1 MRILHLCNKVPFP
14 GRDGSSLAMEA
25 LIRLEVAAGYK
36 VTVCALN
43 SDKHFVAN
51 PTPPEGIELV
61 SFRATISPRWYSA
74 WRQLWHPAS
83 FFAARF
89 EHESVRKEVRSR
101 AKMVDLIVVD
111 SLFMGLYVNEFG
123 QTPWVLRT
131 HNVEFQIWN
140 RTLKHMRWSPK
151 KWFVE
156 WQSRRLEIW
165 ERQMIQG
172 RHVWAISEEDAEEM
186 RSIGAK
192 STTVFPCTFDHHNQ
206 WHESGASG
214 KGIYHLGALDW
225 LPNVQGLKWYIEEVH
240 PLVNDEVTVISK
252 TWPSGLERPDSILHE
267 SDLQGRFSFS
277 DHGIFIAPILSGSG
291 MRIKL
296 LEAMARGKAIVTTQI
311 GAEGLYGAQGVLA
324 VDSPEEFAEAIN
336 QCICDDQFRIH
347 QGKASRAHAVAKF
360 ADQNFVESMRVAT
373 QKMLS

>member
-25 LIRLEVAAGYK
+25 LIRLEVAAGYA

-51 PTPPEGIELV
+51 PTPLPGVELV
-61 SFRATISPRWYSA
+61 SFRATISPKWYSA
-74 WRQLWHPAS
+74 WRQFFHPAS

-89 EHESVRKEVRSR
+89 EHESLRKEVRSR
-101 AKMVDLIVVD
+101 AQTVDLIVVD
-111 SLFMGLYVNEFG
+111 SLFMGLYTDEFG
-123 QTPWVLRT
+123 LTPWVLRT

-151 KWFVE
+151 KWFIK

-172 RHVWAISEEDAEEM
+172 THIWAISEEDAIEM
-186 RSIGAK
+186 SFIGAK
-192 STTVFPCTFDHHNQ
+192 STTVFPCTFDHLNQ

-214 KGIYHLGALDW
+214 KAIYHLGALDW
-225 LPNVQGLKWYIEEVH
+225 LPNIQGLQWYIEKVH
-240 PLVNDEVTVISK
+240 PLVKAEVTVVSR
-252 TWPSGLERPDSILHE
+252 TWPSTLERPISIIHE
-267 SDLQGRFSFS
+267 PDLQGRFSFS

-296 LEAMARGKAIVTTQI
+296 LEAMARGKAIVTTGI
-311 GAEGLYGAQGVLA
+311 GAEGLNGAQGVFVA
-324 VDSPEEFAEAIN
+324 DSPEVFAQAII
-336 QCICDDQFRIH
+336 QFVRDDHFRIS
-347 QGKASRAHAVAKF
+347 QGKASRAHAVANF
-360 ADQNFVESMRVAT
+360 ADQNYVESMRMAI

>member
-25 LIRLEVAAGYK
+25 LIRLEVAAGYV

-51 PTPPEGIELV
+51 PTPLPGVELV
-61 SFRATISPRWYSA
+61 SFRASISPKWYSA
-74 WRQLWHPAS
+74 WRQFFHPAS

-89 EHESVRKEVRSR
+89 EHESLRKEVRSR
-101 AKMVDLIVVD
+101 AQTVDLIVVD
-111 SLFMGLYVNEFG
+111 SLFMGLYTDEFG
-123 QTPWVLRT
+123 LTPWVLRT

-151 KWFVE
+151 KWFIK

-172 RHVWAISEEDAEEM
+172 THIWAISEEDAIEIS
-186 RSIGAK
+186 SIGAK

-214 KGIYHLGALDW
+214 KAIYHLGALDW
-225 LPNVQGLKWYIEEVH
+225 LPNIQGLQWYIEKVH
-240 PLVNDEVTVISK
+240 PLVKAEVTVVSR
-252 TWPSGLERPDSILHE
+252 TWPSTLERPTSIIHE
-267 SDLQGRFSFS
+267 PDLQGRFSFS

-296 LEAMARGKAIVTTQI
+296 LEAMARGKAIVTTGI
-311 GAEGLYGAQGVLA
+311 GAEGLNGAQGVF
-324 VDSPEEFAEAIN
+324 VTDSPEGFAQAII
-336 QCICDDQFRIH
+336 QCVRDDHFRIS
-347 QGKASRAHAVAKF
+347 QGKASRAHAVANF
-360 ADQNFVESMRVAT
+360 ADQNYVESMRMAI